1 MEAKTGF
8 LKING
13 KSFPYPVRGFTI
25 TNTTFVNAGRNANS
39 TVVGEVIGREQY
51 KLTLS
56 WAWLSAEDWAEMC
69 NEFSKFYLDV
79 EFFNPTTNSISN
91 LKMYPGDRTATPYFL
106 DDDLTKVV
114 RYENCKCNLIDM
126 GIQ

>member
-8 LKING
+8 IKING
-13 KSFPYPVRGFTI
+13 KYFPYPKRGMKI
-25 TNTTFVNAGRNANS
+25 DNTTFVDAGRNANG
-39 TVVGEVIGREQY
+39 TVIGEPIGREQY

-69 NEFSKFYLDV
+69 TEFAKFYLEV
-79 EFFNPTTNSISN
+79 EFFNPTTNSVQT
-91 LKMYPGDRTATPYFL
+91 LQMYCGDRSATPYYL
-106 DDDLTKVV
+106 NDDYTKVI
-114 RYENCKCNLIDM
+114 RYEECSCNLIDM